1 MVHAVGLQLE
11 ASLPA
16 GADDPAADAAAHY
29 RGVIH
34 HIKDGLVVA
43 MQPTRPLTCRALI
56 EPLFASGQRL
66 GLLDPAKRKRVGGYG
81 KQLIEHRFFHTAEMV
96 PYLSK
101 LLNTAMG
108 LLNLLRWLIGSLVKT
123 SCL

>member
-16 GADDPAADAAAHY
+16 GADDPAADAAAQHH

-43 MQPTRPLTCRALI
+43 MQPTRPLTCRNA
-56 EPLFASGQRL
+56 
-66 GLLDPAKRKRVGGYG
+66 Y
-81 KQLIEHRFFHTAEMV
+81 
-96 PYLSK
+96 
-101 LLNTAMG
+101 
-108 LLNLLRWLIGSLVKT
+108 
-123 SCL
+123 